1 MPVIKKK
8 SKKNVDSEIVECV
21 ETKSVAIEPVV
32 LKLSISNARMD
43 ELMHTENMQSI
54 LKYNPNITEPSPY
67 TPEDNYQSLSEE
79 TPKNDIQSLSEPSIS
94 ISTSLLT
101 STSTSTSTQFPQIIS
116 EQSIKTQHDI
126 NCFWCCH
133 PIIDIEYGM
142 PIRYDVFNKT
152 FTTYG
157 SFCSLQCVA
166 AHNYSVNMGC
176 DRAWEIHSWI
186 QLIGKKYGFKGPIRP
201 APSRYLLK
209 MFNGPMTIEEFR
221 KAHHN
226 IVQSYVLNIPPFIHL
241 PSQIECINT
250 SFLDKDGPL
259 RNEVNTLKITK
270 KRGVSSQKGELEQK
284 MNLAFNEST

>member
-1 MPVIKKK
+1 MPTIKKK
-8 SKKNVDSEIVECV
+8 GKKNVEAEAEAEVEKTTLV
-21 ETKSVAIEPVV
+21 TTVLPEPVV

-54 LKYNPNITEPSPY
+54 LKYNPNITEPIPY
-67 TPEDNYQSLSEE
+67 TPEDNYLSLQEEAIKEATIEHKNTKTNTSEE
-79 TPKNDIQSLSEPSIS
+79 FLQT
-94 ISTSLLT
+94 
-101 STSTSTSTQFPQIIS
+101 IS
-116 EQSIKTQHDI
+116 EQSIKTQHDT

-142 PIRYDVFNKT
+142 PIRYDVFNQT

-157 SFCSLQCVA
+157 SFCSLQCAA

-201 APSRYLLK
+201 APSRFLLK

-221 KAHHN
+221 KVHLN

-241 PSQIECINT
+241 PSQVECINT

-259 RNEVNTLKITK
+259 RNEVTELKTVK
-270 KRGVSSQKGELEQK
+270 KRGLLQKSDLEQK